1 MHLGADPGADRALLG
16 SSNNPPSSLSPI
28 ILIFPRS
35 PPSSS
40 SLPLIQSSRRKH
52 PGGRI
57 FGGFV
62 LLDWSDRVA
71 GWLRTALR
79 AKRTG
84 WPDRKMAKAPPPVT
98 AANKGRVKT
107 SRKTMIYGL
116 SLMMRLPSVHPS
128 TILPSLSSPFLLI
141 IIFPL
146 PLLRPRRERIID
158 REENRIVELRREE
171 KKFSS
176 SRRFGKGKS
185 SGILREDTTTSA
197 SSSPARPRSKSDAV
211 SGLFKV

>member
-35 PPSSS
+35 PPTSS

-128 TILPSLSSPFLLI
+128 TILPSPFSLPPYYYFSSPS
-141 IIFPL
+141 PA
-146 PLLRPRRERIID
+146 PPSRED
-158 REENRIVELRREE
+158 NRSTVE
-171 KKFSS
+171 KKIGSLNCEE
-176 SRRFGKGKS
+176 RRRNF
-185 SGILREDTTTSA
+185 
-197 SSSPARPRSKSDAV
+197 PARVGWEKGNPAEY
-211 SGLFKV
+211 

>member
-28 ILIFPRS
+28 IQIFPRS
-35 PPSSS
+35 PPTSS

-128 TILPSLSSPFLLI
+128 TILPSPFSLPPYYYFSSSSPS
-141 IIFPL
+141 P
-146 PLLRPRRERIID
+146 PSRIID

-197 SSSPARPRSKSDAV
+197 SSSSARPRSKSDAV